1 MAILELIPAYPRIS
15 IIVLSLIVTL
25 LITIVNFFMV
35 DRKRMKEIRDKQKK
49 LREEMKNFKD
59 NPEKMLEINKK
70 MMEDMPEQLKH
81 SFKPMLVTLVPLLI
95 LFSWLRTTYA
105 TTIIASTWIW
115 WYIVASIVF
124 SIILRK
130 VFGLQ

>member
-35 DRKRMKEIRDKQKK
+35 DRTRMKEIRDKQKK

-81 SFKPMLVTLVPLLI
+81 SFKPMLITLVPLLI
-95 LFSWLRTTYA
+95 LFSWLRATFA
-105 TTIIASTWIW
+105 TTILASTWIW
-115 WYIVASIVF
+115 WYIGASIVF